1 MKENNNSEFAIIER
15 YFQGSSARS
24 DVLLGIGDDAALL
37 TPPPGQSLVVTVDL
51 LAAGVHFLAD
61 ADPRGIGHKSLAVN
75 LSDLAAM
82 GAEPAWGTLAIALP
96 GVEPDWLAA
105 FCEGFFSLAEQY
117 NLQLVGGDTTRGPL
131 TISVQVHGFVPADQA
146 LRRDGARPGDRIMIT
161 GIPGEAALALAGLQG
176 RAELPGAHRDTLLA
190 RLERPSPRIV
200 QGLDLRGL
208 ATSAIDISDGLV
220 QDLGHILRRSQVG
233 ARLLLERLPRSV
245 ALQGVEPGLA
255 LDCQL
260 GGGDDYELLFTVAP
274 PRLAELRRR
283 AAAWDCE
290 LTEIGEI
297 KTGGDLRLI
306 RADGSVYTPTTG
318 GFDHFAGIQSH
329 D

>member
-1 MKENNNSEFAIIER
+1 MSHSEFAMIER
-15 YFQGSSARS
+15 YFQRAGDRA

-61 ADPRGIGHKSLAVN
+61 ADPRGIGHKALAVN

-105 FCEGFFSLAEQY
+105 FCEGFFSLAEQHS
-117 NLQLVGGDTTRGPL
+117 LQLVGGDTTRGPL
-131 TISVQVHGFVPADQA
+131 TISVQVHGFVPENQA

-161 GIPGEAALALAGLQG
+161 GVPGEAALALAGLQG
-176 RAELPGAHRDTLLA
+176 RTELPGAHRDTLLA
-190 RLERPSPRIV
+190 RLERPSPRIA

-208 ATSAIDISDGLV
+208 ATSAIDISDGLI
-220 QDLGHILRRSQVG
+220 QDLGHILRRSRVG
-233 ARLLLERLPRSV
+233 ARLELARLPGSP
-245 ALQGVEPGLA
+245 ALQSVEPGLA

-274 PRLAELRRR
+274 AQLAELRRR

-290 LTEIGEI
+290 PSEIGEI
-297 KTGGDLRLI
+297 EAGNELRLI
-306 RADGSVYTPTTG
+306 RPDGSVHVPAAR